1 MEKRIS
7 GAAPSVGRRF
17 LGFFVVFLLGGMAGA
32 ALILAYGSSDP
43 NTRLAGWL
51 MKTQGSQDP
60 LRSAKTPSFGSQTG
74 APSARPTQISEPSSD
89 AAQGTQGASAQGK
102 PSSRG
107 EERQASA
114 KPEAIDNKSAAAP
127 LRPVDLRS
135 SPEDFLDPAISANI
149 GADIALTDTVLL
161 NGGGQPESNYFS
173 HHLFLEML
181 HELLPRRGFDLR
193 RLTVFSTDGE
203 SPEADRLIVKN
214 VAMDWLYEGLNEHQM
229 VVTSLMENT
238 TMKGQKLHPAKRSAL
253 ARWFR
258 GYARKAEG
266 RTKPSTLF
274 LFVTDHGTK
283 GKGPL
288 GNKIELWRENVD
300 VRQLRTMM
308 EPLGK
313 RNRVVTVMS
322 QCYSGGFANV
332 LYESPGKVHGNRCGF
347 FSTIASREAYGCFP
361 ETARSSRTGHAYHM
375 IHAMQTAQTFAEAH
389 RRTLLTDDAPDVPL
403 ATSDVYLED
412 RLRSRA
418 RGTGRRLAVEA
429 DRWLAQVDW
438 KRPRLALRADIR
450 LLRRLEKR
458 FGVDV
463 HTRTAQ
469 IWEAIRANRAA
480 QKQLQKLEGLW
491 EQVLGEMRRGAMVR
505 FYQAEPTLAATLEK
519 EMNRTGLDEQTFGLG
534 RQLHTAYLRHLKGK
548 RDEVLLKQLY
558 QRHGLVSKKVFH
570 LHVKEAALL
579 RVHTLLLRIA
589 GRTYLASS
597 GSAAERGDLQS
608 LLRCESTSLGG
619 RKVTG
624 VLQAEGPDKREDIDP
639 LKVSIARDAPNTPVR
654 DLIPSQLGIAFQPT
668 AEGWHPRFSRLAP
681 GAVVVNEVAEAS
693 PAEQAGLRVG
703 DTIVSLGGQMLQLN
717 GEIRLHVMLAKAGQ
731 KIYFMVHRAGKFLT
745 IPVVLRPIS
754 SGAEVIAQAPP
765 EDRSQAQPPTFPEE
779 RSTPQIPSVP
789 EETEPEFE
797 EDTRPQKVDPYRLPP
812 RQRGQQQSALRDMR
826 GADLPIPAKGAKA
839 TLLFFWATWCEGC
852 KTMVP
857 MLRDLEK
864 RYAAR
869 GLKIYA
875 VTSDEISMLR
885 PFLRQWGARFPFQ
898 VALDVQGRLAR
909 KYNISSI
916 PQLILYDATGAKKL
930 HISRPSAG
938 FEQRLAR
945 QIGAL
950 VR

>member
-1 MEKRIS
+1 MEKQTS
-7 GAAPSVGRRF
+7 NAAPSVGRRF
-17 LGFFVVFLLGGMAGA
+17 FGFLIVFLLGGMAGA
-32 ALILAYGSSDP
+32 ALILAYSSSYP
-43 NTRLAGWL
+43 NTRVAGWL
-51 MKTQGSQDP
+51 MNTQGSQDS
-60 LRSAKTPSFGSQTG
+60 LRSAKTPSLRSQAG
-74 APSARPTQISEPSSD
+74 VRSAKTSEPSSD
-89 AAQGTQGASAQGK
+89 GADGTQGTSDQGK
-102 PSSRG
+102 PSARG
-107 EERQASA
+107 KERQASA
-114 KPEAIDNKSAAAP
+114 KLEAIDNKSAAAP
-127 LRPVDLRS
+127 LRQVELRS

-181 HELLPRRGFDLR
+181 HELLPRRGFDPR
-193 RLTVFSTDGE
+193 RLTVFSTDGD
-203 SPEADRLIVKN
+203 SPEADRLVVKN
-214 VAMDWLYEGLNEHQM
+214 MAMDWLYEGLNEHQM
-229 VVTSLMENT
+229 VVPSLMENT

-253 ARWFR
+253 ERWFR
-258 GYARKAEG
+258 GYAREAQG

-300 VRQLRTMM
+300 VRQLRAMM
-308 EPLGK
+308 QPLGK
-313 RNRVVTVMS
+313 KNRVVTVMS

-418 RGTGRRLAVEA
+418 RGKGRRLAGEA
-429 DRWLAQVDW
+429 DRWLARVDW
-438 KRPRLALRADIR
+438 KQPSLALRSDIR

-469 IWEAIRANRAA
+469 VWAAIRANRAA

-491 EQVLGEMRRGAMVR
+491 EQVLAEMRRGAMVR
-505 FYQAEPTLAATLEK
+505 FYQANPNLAATLEK
-519 EMNRTGLDEQTFGLG
+519 EMNRPGLDGQTFGLG
-534 RQLHTAYLRHLKGK
+534 RKLHTAYLHHLKGK
-548 RDEVLLKQLY
+548 RDEALLKQLY
-558 QRHGLVSKKVFH
+558 RRHGLASKKVFH

-589 GRTYLASS
+589 GRAYLASS
-597 GSAAERGDLQS
+597 GSAEERGDLQS

-624 VLQAEGPDKREDIDP
+624 VLQAEGPDTPEDIDP
-639 LKVSIARDAPNTPVR
+639 LKVSIARDAPNKPVR
-654 DLIPSQLGIAFQPT
+654 ALIPSQLGIAFQPT
-668 AEGWHPRFSRLAP
+668 TEGWHPRFSRLAP
-681 GAVVVNEVAEAS
+681 GAVVVNEVMEGS
-693 PAEQAGLRVG
+693 PADQAGLRVG

-731 KIYFMVHRAGKFLT
+731 KIYFMVHRVGKFLT
-745 IPVVLRPIS
+745 IPVVLRPMS
-754 SGAEVIAQAPP
+754 SEPEVIAQAP
-765 EDRSQAQPPTFPEE
+765 EDRSQPQPPTFPEE
-779 RSTPQIPSVP
+779 RSTPQIPSLP

-875 VTSDEISMLR
+875 VTSDEIPMLR